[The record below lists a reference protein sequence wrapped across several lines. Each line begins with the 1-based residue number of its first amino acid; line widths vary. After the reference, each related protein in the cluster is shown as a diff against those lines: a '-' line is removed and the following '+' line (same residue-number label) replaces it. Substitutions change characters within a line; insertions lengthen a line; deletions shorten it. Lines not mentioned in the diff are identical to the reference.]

1 MNPRSDADTL
11 RRSAVDA
18 LSECLELLQHSE
30 NPDWDTIHRLLSQA
44 QKQAGIAEYLAAD
57 EVSAP
62 SEPEPIVP
70 SEPEPVVNAE
80 SELEPE
86 LEPEPERVTV
96 KEDIVQEAQVAPSA
110 GISLAEKLSEQPL
123 ENLKT
128 HLSINNRVRFA
139 TLLTDGNVPGLLEL
153 CDELQACP
161 SFDEAQRLLLS
172 TSGDID
178 WEDEDSGGPEFLG
191 MVRRLFSN
199 K

>member
-1 MNPRSDADTL
+1 MNPLTDADNF
-11 RRSAVDA
+11 RSSAIDA
-18 LSECLELLQHSE
+18 LNECLTLLQHSE
-30 NPDWDTIHRLLSQA
+30 TPDWDAIQQLLSQA
-44 QKQAGIAEYLAAD
+44 QKKAGIAEYLTVHQVPA
-57 EVSAP
+57 SA
-62 SEPEPIVP
+62 
-70 SEPEPVVNAE
+70 EPEPVVL
-80 SELEPE
+80 SEPAPVLHAEPE
-86 LEPEPERVTV
+86 IDPEPAILTV
-96 KEDIVQEAQVAPSA
+96 GEEVFQEAQAAPWA

-139 TLLTDGNVPGLLEL
+139 TLLTEGNVPGLLEL

-172 TSGDID
+172 TSGDVD

-191 MVRRLFSN
+191 MVRRLFLN

>member
-1 MNPRSDADTL
+1 MNPRTDADTL

-30 NPDWDTIHRLLSQA
+30 NPDWDTIQRLLSQA

-57 EVSAP
+57 QVSAP

-70 SEPEPVVNAE
+70 SEPEPVTNV
-80 SELEPE
+80 EPE
-86 LEPEPERVTV
+86 LEPTVVTV
-96 KEDIVQEAQVAPSA
+96 EKEILPEAQAASSA
-110 GISLAEKLSEQPL
+110 GISIAEKLSEQPL

-139 TLLTDGNVPGLLEL
+139 TLLTEGNVPGLLEL

-172 TSGDID
+172 TSGDVD

>member
-30 NPDWDTIHRLLSQA
+30 NPDWDTIQRLLSQA

-57 EVSAP
+57 QVSAP

-70 SEPEPVVNAE
+70 SEPEPVTNA
-80 SELEPE
+80 EPE
-86 LEPEPERVTV
+86 LEPTVVTV
-96 KEDIVQEAQVAPSA
+96 EKEIHPEAQAAPSA
-110 GISLAEKLSEQPL
+110 GISIAEKLSEQPL

-139 TLLTDGNVPGLLEL
+139 TLLTEGNVPGLLEL

-172 TSGDID
+172 TSGDVD

>member
-1 MNPRSDADTL
+1 MNPRTDADTL

-30 NPDWDTIHRLLSQA
+30 NPDWDTIQRLLSQA

-57 EVSAP
+57 QVSAP

-70 SEPEPVVNAE
+70 SEPEPVTNA
-80 SELEPE
+80 EPE
-86 LEPEPERVTV
+86 LEPTVVTV
-96 KEDIVQEAQVAPSA
+96 EKEIHPEAQAAPSA
-110 GISLAEKLSEQPL
+110 GISIAEKLSEQPL

-139 TLLTDGNVPGLLEL
+139 TLLTEGNVPGLLEL

-172 TSGDID
+172 TSGDVD

>member
-1 MNPRSDADTL
+1 MNPRTDADTL

-30 NPDWDTIHRLLSQA
+30 NPDWDTIQRLLSQA

-57 EVSAP
+57 QVSAP

-70 SEPEPVVNAE
+70 SEPEPVTNV
-80 SELEPE
+80 EPE
-86 LEPEPERVTV
+86 LEPTVVTV
-96 KEDIVQEAQVAPSA
+96 EKEIHPEAQAAPSA
-110 GISLAEKLSEQPL
+110 GISIAEKLSEQPL

-139 TLLTDGNVPGLLEL
+139 TLLTEGNVPGLLEL

-172 TSGDID
+172 TSGDVD

>member
-1 MNPRSDADTL
+1 MNPRTDADTL

-30 NPDWDTIHRLLSQA
+30 NPDWDTIQRLLSQA

-57 EVSAP
+57 QVSAP

-70 SEPEPVVNAE
+70 SEPEPVTNV
-80 SELEPE
+80 EPE
-86 LEPEPERVTV
+86 LEPTVVTV
-96 KEDIVQEAQVAPSA
+96 EKEILPEAQAAPSA
-110 GISLAEKLSEQPL
+110 GISIAEKLSEQPL

-139 TLLTDGNVPGLLEL
+139 TLLTEGNVPGLLEL

-172 TSGDID
+172 TSGDVD